1 MSIVKIGLQCYNA
14 ITVDLV
20 LLNILIML
28 GHVVILDSYPAAE
41 SRWEPLLPRK
51 CYDLD
56 GQHLIIEVITPILLC
71 KCESQLNKPRC
82 LVRLKDLEQGFI
94 FVFSTGGENFK
105 FVGACGGLSSPS

>member
-1 MSIVKIGLQCYNA
+1 M
-14 ITVDLV
+14 
-20 LLNILIML
+20 
-28 GHVVILDSYPAAE
+28 
-41 SRWEPLLPRK
+41 PRK

-94 FVFSTGGENFK
+94 FVFSTGGGK
-105 FVGACGGLSSPS
+105 L